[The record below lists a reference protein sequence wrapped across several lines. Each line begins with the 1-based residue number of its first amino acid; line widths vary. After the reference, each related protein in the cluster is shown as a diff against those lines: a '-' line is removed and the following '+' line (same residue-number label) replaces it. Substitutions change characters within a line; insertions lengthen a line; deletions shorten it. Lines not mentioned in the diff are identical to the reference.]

1 VRLQENVM
9 ALIPPPISHT
19 ALAIDEAMVANA
31 MSSDSAGVPMSAV
44 GNPCDRALFYAFRWA
59 FPPEPPDARRERR
72 FRTGFQYERWL
83 LDDLRAAGCEVLEI
97 DEETGRQFRVE
108 LVDGHLRGK
117 IDGRVT
123 GLPEAP
129 RTEHVVECK
138 SLNDK
143 AFREVVKKGLQT
155 AKPDHYAQCQLYCHA
170 TGLTRCLYLAANKN
184 TDEIHAERI
193 PHNMAFCLALVARIE
208 RIVHAAHPPA
218 RLHDDPNSKAAF
230 ACQWCP
236 ALAVCHEGAFAR
248 VNCRTCLSSSAIDG
262 GRWHCERWDRELSY
276 SDQQAACPS
285 HQFIPELVPGEQE
298 DVIGEDTILYRLPDG
313 SEWLDGAR

>member
-1 VRLQENVM
+1 M

-19 ALAIDEAMVANA
+19 VLAIDEAMVANA
-31 MSSDSAGVPMSAV
+31 RSRDGAGVPMSAV
-44 GNPCDRALFYAFRWA
+44 GNPCDRALWYAFRWA
-59 FPPEPPDARRERR
+59 FPPEKATASRERR

-83 LDDLRAAGCEVLEI
+83 LDDLRAAGCAVLEI
-97 DEETGRQFRVE
+97 DEETGRQYHVE

-117 IDGRVT
+117 IDGCVI

-129 RTEHVVECK
+129 GTEHVIECK
-138 SLNDK
+138 SHNDK
-143 AFREVVKKGLQT
+143 AFRDVVKKGLQA

-170 TGLTRCLYLAANKN
+170 TGLTRCLYLAANKD

-193 PHNMAFCLALVARIE
+193 HHDMAFCDALIMRIE
-208 RIVHAAHPPA
+208 RIVQAAHPPA

-248 VNCRTCLSSSAIDG
+248 VNCRTCLSSSPVELG
-262 GRWHCERWDRELSY
+262 WWRCERWGKTLLY
-276 SDQQAACPS
+276 SEQQAGCPS

-298 DVIGEDTILYRLPDG
+298 DVIGEDTIVYRLPDG
-313 SEWLDGAR
+313 SEWRDGTQ